1 MMVTA
6 QVVLESLSSAGIAVE
21 VHRGSLRYRPASAM
35 TPGLLAAVKSCKS
48 ELMKLLPETAD
59 ASKTDIEWDRFL
71 ECAVPTPNG
80 GLRDPGECSAEL
92 DRQIRV
98 GGVSGEDWD
107 SFIDDVARLG
117 RRRD

>member
-1 MMVTA
+1 MTREALVAELEARGVTI
-6 QVVLESLSSAGIAVE
+6 EIDGGE
-21 VHRGSLRYRPASAM
+21 LRLNAPTGAM
-35 TPGLLAAVKSCKS
+35 TADLLAAVKSCKS

-71 ECAVPTPNG
+71 DCAVPTPNG

-98 GGVSGEDWD
+98 GGVSSEDWD
-107 SFIDDVARLG
+107 SFIDDCARLG